1 MHHPYLLLAVF
12 LLVLL
17 VVGDFSRWSQV
28 VSEWLSAICF
38 LPIIFF
44 LKGINNNVLWLMKT
58 YSCYGILKIPI
69 TFLKW
74 LNPQDSQILDKEY
87 MQTYARLG

>member
-1 MHHPYLLLAVF
+1 
-12 LLVLL
+12 
-17 VVGDFSRWSQV
+17 
-28 VSEWLSAICF
+28 
-38 LPIIFF
+38 
-44 LKGINNNVLWLMKT
+44 MKT